1 MPITDRLFT
10 IKSTL
15 PPSVELVAVSK
26 FQPVS
31 AIEEAYAA
39 GQRLFAESR
48 PQEMLAKYETLA
60 RDIEWHFIGH
70 LQRNKIAQIA
80 GFVSLIHSVDSE
92 RLLAELSNQAVR
104 LGRTIR
110 VLLQVHI
117 AAEETKQGF
126 TASEL
131 RSIMARPLPAGIDI
145 VGLMGMA
152 SFTDDQTQIAREFS
166 SLRLLFDQYD
176 TLTTLS
182 MGMSGDYRIAIDC
195 GATMIRLG
203 TSIFGDRTNN

>member
-1 MPITDRLFT
+1 
-10 IKSTL
+10 
-15 PPSVELVAVSK
+15 
-26 FQPVS
+26 
-31 AIEEAYAA
+31 
-39 GQRLFAESR
+39 
-48 PQEMLAKYETLA
+48 
-60 RDIEWHFIGH
+60 
-70 LQRNKIAQIA
+70 
-80 GFVSLIHSVDSE
+80 
-92 RLLAELSNQAVR
+92 
-104 LGRTIR
+104 
-110 VLLQVHI
+110 
-117 AAEETKQGF
+117 AEETKQGF

-176 TLTTLS
+176 TLTILS